1 MKDKLIKIFLIAG
14 EPSGDLHGAKLIN
27 EIKKA
32 EPYVS
37 FIGHGGD
44 QMKNAGM
51 KIIKHINDLSIMGFF
66 EVLKHL
72 PKFLKI
78 MGDTIRI
85 IERTKPDRIILI
97 DYPGFNLRLAKNIY
111 YLKIPITYFILPQA
125 WAWKEKRVEVM
136 KKVIDQSISIF
147 SFEQRWYNSKGLYAD
162 YVGHPFAET
171 DHLDESSKKFYTRH
185 KLNISKP
192 ILVLLP
198 GSRQQEIDRHWDIML
213 KATKYLL
220 NKVKDLQVIVGKSKN
235 IHLSPIPD
243 NFKIEE
249 NSKKAIISGTA
260 AIACSGTATL
270 ECAVENTPMVVCYK
284 TSLVSWY
291 FIKKISKIKYSS
303 IVNLIYNKE
312 IVPELLQNNMN
323 ALNIIKE
330 VEPLLDLKSSK
341 RKTMLNN
348 FNEIRKSLGIPGV
361 YERAASLILLKIK
374 NQTKNDIK

>member
-1 MKDKLIKIFLIAG
+1 MNNKLIKIFLIAG
-14 EPSGDLHGAKLIN
+14 EPSGDLHGAKLIK

-32 EPYVS
+32 EPYSS

-51 KIIKHINDLSIMGFF
+51 KIIKHINDLSVMGFF

-78 MGDTIRI
+78 MGETIKI

-125 WAWKEKRVEVM
+125 WAWKEKRVELM

-147 SFEQRWYNSKGLYAD
+147 SFEQQWYNSKGLYTD
-162 YVGHPFAET
+162 YVGHPFSET
-171 DHLDESSKKFYTRH
+171 NHVNESSKSFYKRH

-198 GSRQQEIDRHWDIML
+198 GSRQQEVDKHWKIML

-220 NKVKDLQVIVGKSKN
+220 NKINDLQIIVGKSKN
-235 IHLSPIPD
+235 IHLNPIFD
-243 NFKIEE
+243 NFKIEN
-249 NSKKAIISGTA
+249 NSRKAIISGTA
-260 AIACSGTATL
+260 AIVCSGTATL

-284 TSLVSWY
+284 TSPISWY
-291 FIKKISKIKYSS
+291 FIKKISKIKYSA
-303 IVNLIYNKE
+303 IVNLIYNKK

-323 ALNIIKE
+323 SLNIIKE

-341 RKTMLNN
+341 RKIMLNN
-348 FNEIRKSLGIPGV
+348 FNKIRKSLGMPGV
-361 YERAASLILLKIK
+361 YERTANLILSKIK
-374 NQTKNDIK
+374 N